1 MKEVRILIGIPAS
14 GKSTFAKNFV
24 FSHKD
29 YKIVSTDDIRW
40 KLFGNPSIQGNPKMI
55 FAIAYKDIM
64 SYLDKGCN
72 VIFDATNITRKNRVN
87 LINFLK
93 DCEVENIVADYF
105 PVTIDVA
112 LERNQQRNRHVP
124 EKVIHKMFGKI
135 EKPKYEEGFSEINCH
150 TD

>member
-1 MKEVRILIGIPAS
+1 MKEVHILIGIPVS

-24 FSHKD
+24 FSYKG

-40 KLFGNPSIQGNPKMI
+40 KLFGDASIQGNPKMI
-55 FAIAYKDIM
+55 FAIAHKEIM
-64 SYLDKGCN
+64 SYLDKGYN
-72 VIFDATNITRKNRVN
+72 VIFDATNISRKNRVN

-93 DCEVENIVADYF
+93 ECEVENVVADYF

-112 LERNQQRNRHVP
+112 LERNQQRKRHVP

-150 TD
+150 ND

>member
-1 MKEVRILIGIPAS
+1 MKEVHILIGIPAS

-64 SYLDKGCN
+64 SYLDKDYN
-72 VIFDATNITRKNRVN
+72 VIFDATNISRKNRAN
-87 LINFLK
+87 LINFLN
-93 DCEVENIVADYF
+93 ESGVENIVADYF

-112 LERNQQRNRHVP
+112 LERNLQRKRHVP
-124 EKVIHKMFGKI
+124 EKVIYKMFGKI
-135 EKPKYEEGFSEINCH
+135 EEPKYEEGFSEINCH

>member
-24 FSHKD
+24 FSHKG

-40 KLFGNPSIQGNPKMI
+40 KLFGDASIQGNPKMI
-55 FAIAYKDIM
+55 FAIAHKEIM
-64 SYLDKGCN
+64 SYLDNGYN
-72 VIFDATNITRKNRVN
+72 VIFDATNISRKNRVN
-87 LINFLK
+87 LK
-93 DCEVENIVADYF
+93 CEVENVVADYF
-105 PVTIDVA
+105 PVTVDVA
-112 LERNQQRNRHVP
+112 LERNQQRKRHVP
-124 EKVIHKMFGKI
+124 ENVIYKMFGKI

>member
-29 YKIVSTDDIRW
+29 YKIVSTDDIRG

-64 SYLDKGCN
+64 RIIMLYLM
-72 VIFDATNITRKNRVN
+72 
-87 LINFLK
+87 
-93 DCEVENIVADYF
+93 
-105 PVTIDVA
+105 
-112 LERNQQRNRHVP
+112 QQIYQ
-124 EKVIHKMFGKI
+124 EKI
-135 EKPKYEEGFSEINCH
+135 E
-150 TD
+150 

>member
-1 MKEVRILIGIPAS
+1 
-14 GKSTFAKNFV
+14 
-24 FSHKD
+24 
-29 YKIVSTDDIRW
+29 
-40 KLFGNPSIQGNPKMI
+40 MI
-55 FAIAYKDIM
+55 FAIAYEEII
-64 SYLDKGCN
+64 SYLNSGHN
-72 VIFDATNITRKNRVN
+72 VIFDATNISRKNRVN

-93 DCEVENIVADYF
+93 ECEVENIVADYF

-112 LERNQQRNRHVP
+112 LERNQQRKRHVP

>member
-29 YKIVSTDDIRW
+29 YKIVSTDNIRW

-64 SYLDKGCN
+64 SYLDKGYN
-72 VIFDATNITRKNRVN
+72 VIFDATNISRKNRVN

-93 DCEVENIVADYF
+93 ECEVENIVADYF
-105 PVTIDVA
+105 PVTI
-112 LERNQQRNRHVP
+112 
-124 EKVIHKMFGKI
+124 
-135 EKPKYEEGFSEINCH
+135 EGELRGIK
-150 TD
+150 TDN